1 MNQTWRAFAKVNLD
15 LRIVGKRADGF
26 HEIRSVLQSIN
37 LFDEIRVSSAAEFG
51 FTATAGPED
60 ESNLVVRAVRSFEEA
75 TSTPVRLRI
84 ELEKRIPSGAGLG
97 GGSADAAVML
107 MGLARYYGQSIP
119 GRRMFGMLN
128 ALGSDVPYFAVGGR
142 VLVTGRGERLF
153 PLPDTHIEAPSW
165 LLLVNPDIRIAAAD
179 AYSWL
184 TETFEPNN
192 ISGFCARFAPAL
204 GHAKPT
210 PGARLNDF
218 EAALF
223 PRFPELAEIKRK
235 LWEAGARLASLTGS
249 GASLFGEFAA
259 EAEAGRA
266 AEVLGRDHDVVLV
279 RPVLRAD
286 YFRRVF
292 GE

>member
-1 MNQTWRAFAKVNLD
+1 MNQVWRAFAKVNLD
-15 LRIVGKRADGF
+15 LRILGKRADGF
-26 HEIRSVLQSIN
+26 HEIRSVLQSID
-37 LFDEIRVSSAAEFG
+37 LFDEIRVSNADEFG

-60 ESNLVVRAVRSFEEA
+60 ESNLVVRAVRSFEKA
-75 TSTPVRLRI
+75 TSKPVRLRV

-97 GGSADAAVML
+97 GGSADAAVIL

-119 GRRMFGMLN
+119 GERMHGMLS

-142 VLVTGRGERLF
+142 VLVTGRGETLF
-153 PLPDTHIEAPSW
+153 PLPDTHVEAPSW
-165 LLLVNPDIRIAAAD
+165 LLVVHPDIRIATAD

-184 TETFEPNN
+184 TETFEPNT
-192 ISGFCARFAPAL
+192 ISGFCARFGSAL
-204 GHAKPT
+204 GHAEPT

-218 EAALF
+218 ETALF

-249 GASLFGEFAA
+249 GASLFGEFGGES
-259 EAEAGRA
+259 EAKRA
-266 AEVLGRDHDVVLV
+266 AEVLGRDHDVVLA
-279 RPVLRAD
+279 RPVLRAE